1 MNCVKQVFSETGLP
15 ALKLFRSCVGPLV
28 RVRMLFPL
36 GAWCPSV
43 GKEKGGVGHQGNRLY
58 SSSTYVLKSIHK
70 RCSAVFLG
78 AAMQA
83 AAENAH
89 SRKAT
94 VANSA
99 TNLSFYSA
107 QSSGTP

>member
-43 GKEKGGVGHQGNRLY
+43 GKEKGKGGVGHQGNRLY
-58 SSSTYVLKSIHK
+58 SSSTYVPYITYVLKSILK
-70 RCSAVFLG
+70 KV
-78 AAMQA
+78 
-83 AAENAH
+83 
-89 SRKAT
+89 
-94 VANSA
+94 
-99 TNLSFYSA
+99 
-107 QSSGTP
+107 